1 MNHVDEATTN
11 SVLSHILSHIAQ
23 VLLLKTYFVF
33 KSVTISK
40 KKKKKYVKSVK
51 SLTTVANTYL

>member
-40 KKKKKYVKSVK
+40 KKKKSMLNQL
-51 SLTTVANTYL
+51 SHSPL